1 MTILYIE
8 REAVHSPLAMM
19 NANHWH
25 ASYLEAKKPNSI
37 ISTIRMATK
46 FRALIVTVQLR
57 LKEIIYTVAIF
68 RLQRYTQKGKRTTI
82 VDFIL

>member
-1 MTILYIE
+1 
-8 REAVHSPLAMM
+8 
-19 NANHWH
+19 
-25 ASYLEAKKPNSI
+25 
-37 ISTIRMATK
+37 MATK

-57 LKEIIYTVAIF
+57 LKEVISSLAIF